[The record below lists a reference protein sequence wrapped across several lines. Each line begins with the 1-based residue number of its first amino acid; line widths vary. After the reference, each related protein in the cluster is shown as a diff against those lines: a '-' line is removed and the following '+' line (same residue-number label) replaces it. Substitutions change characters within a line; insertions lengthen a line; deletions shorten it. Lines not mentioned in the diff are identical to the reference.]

1 MLAGSKYEN
10 IGLFG
15 AIIVLLKEDGTF
27 EEFRIPMNVI
37 AQVFNL
43 KLDL

>member
-1 MLAGSKYEN
+1 MLVGSKYEN

-37 AQVFNL
+37 TQVFNL

>member
-1 MLAGSKYEN
+1 MLEGSKYEN

-27 EEFRIPMNVI
+27 EEFRIPKEVI
-37 AQVFNL
+37 NQVMKL
-43 KLDL
+43 KLNL